1 MSHRL
6 YKLFASIL
14 KIPEASVNDETS
26 QANTPRW
33 DSLASMNLVLALEE
47 EYDVRIGTKD
57 ASEMKSIG
65 IVKAVLVRKGV
76 KDI

>member
-1 MSHRL
+1 MSNRL
-6 YKLFASIL
+6 YKLFASVL
-14 KIPEASVNDETS
+14 KIPEGSINDDTS

-47 EYDVRIGTKD
+47 EFDVRIGTKD
-57 ASEMKSIG
+57 ASEMKNIG
-65 IVKAVLVRKGV
+65 IVKAVLLRKGV